1 MYFYLGLGIKDWAR
15 NMARYTL
22 AGTTIWTLR
31 VAFKK
36 NRSRIWRDLE
46 RRLSAPRSNKS
57 EVNIGKLAN
66 ITKDGETVAIA
77 GKLLGSGSIGHRLT
91 VYALSISEQAANKI
105 TQAGGKLISVDDLI
119 QRHPKGRGVRIIG

>member
-1 MYFYLGLGIKDWAR
+1 
-15 NMARYTL
+15 MAHYTL
-22 AGTTIWTLR
+22 AGPTIWTLR
-31 VAFKK
+31 AAFKK
-36 NRSRIWRDLE
+36 NRSRIWKDLE

-66 ITKDGETVAIA
+66 VTKDGETVAIA

-105 TQAGGKLISVDDLI
+105 TQAGGKLISADDLI
-119 QRHPKGRGVRIIG
+119 QKHPKGRGVRIIG